1 MEQNGI
7 DKKRIIKN
15 TFLLYGRMV
24 LTLLIN
30 LYCGRVVLQAL
41 GVVDYGVY
49 NVVAGVVVLF
59 TFVSNPLYAST
70 SRFLTFEIGTQNAK
84 RLNQV
89 LSVSML
95 IYLGLGL
102 LVCLLTETLGLW
114 FVKYVL
120 VIPPERLSAAI
131 WILHFSAISIFF
143 SLLRSPFSADVIS
156 HERMDVFAIVSLI
169 EVLLRLIIVLCLVHV
184 GHDKLITYAFL
195 MSLLPI
201 LSCMAYWHFCHA
213 NFEEARGQRQYDS
226 GVAKELLS
234 FMGWSLTGGVTGI
247 CNGQGMNML
256 LNVFFGPTVN
266 AARGIAIQVQSA
278 LNSFSSNIQKAI
290 NPQITITYASN
301 RLDDMHRLVAAGAK
315 YTYLFLFIISL
326 PIFCFAPYVL
336 TLWLGEYPSY
346 TVEFIR
352 MTLILNLI
360 DAQTVSLVIANHATG
375 DIKKFQI
382 WVELVNVA
390 TLPLAYLYL
399 RFVSPENPLTVYYI
413 LLLITLAA
421 QCVRIAIVLPNI
433 KMSLSYYIHKVITP
447 LVCFSALMI
456 AVAYGCVT
464 VISLPDLYQFL
475 VVSGMLLVAGCILAF
490 FVALSHSEK
499 SYVISFCHRRPFG
512 QRL

>member
-30 LYCGRVVLQAL
+30 LYCSRIVLQAL
-41 GVVDYGVY
+41 GVVDYGVF

-59 TFVSNPLYAST
+59 TFVSSPLYAST
-70 SRFLTFEIGTQNAK
+70 NRFLTFEIGKQNAK

-89 LSVSML
+89 LSASML
-95 IYLGLGL
+95 IYLGLGF

-114 FVKYVL
+114 FVKHVL

-131 WILHFSAISIFF
+131 WILHFSAVSIFF
-143 SLLRSPFSADVIS
+143 SLLQSPFSADVIS
-156 HERMDVFAIVSLI
+156 HERMDVYAIISLI
-169 EVLLRLIIVLCLVHV
+169 EVLLRLVIVFCLVHV
-184 GHDKLITYAFL
+184 SYDKLITYAFL

-201 LSCMAYWHFCHA
+201 LSCIIYWRFCHA
-213 NFEEARGQRQYDS
+213 KFEEARGQRLYDRD
-226 GVAKELLS
+226 VARELLS

-278 LNSFSSNIQKAI
+278 LNSFSSNIQQAI

-315 YTYLFLFIISL
+315 YTYLFLFILSL
-326 PIFCFAPYVL
+326 PIFCYVPYVL

-382 WVELVNVA
+382 WVELVNVM
-390 TLPLAYLYL
+390 TLPLAYVYL
-399 RFVSPENPLTVYYI
+399 RFVSPENPVTVYYV
-413 LLLITLAA
+413 LLLIMLAA

-433 KMSLSYYIHKVITP
+433 KMPLSYYINKVIAP
-447 LVCFSALMI
+447 LAWFSALMM

-464 VISLPDLYQFL
+464 VISSPDILQFM
-475 VVSGMLLVAGCILAF
+475 VVSGMLLLAGCLLAF
-490 FVALSHSEK
+490 LFAFNHSEK
-499 SYVISFCHRRPFG
+499 NYVISFCHRRPFG
-512 QRL
+512 KRL

>member
-1 MEQNGI
+1 
-7 DKKRIIKN
+7 
-15 TFLLYGRMV
+15 
-24 LTLLIN
+24 
-30 LYCGRVVLQAL
+30 
-41 GVVDYGVY
+41 
-49 NVVAGVVVLF
+49 
-59 TFVSNPLYAST
+59 
-70 SRFLTFEIGTQNAK
+70 
-84 RLNQV
+84 
-89 LSVSML
+89 
-95 IYLGLGL
+95 
-102 LVCLLTETLGLW
+102 
-114 FVKYVL
+114 
-120 VIPPERLSAAI
+120 
-131 WILHFSAISIFF
+131 
-143 SLLRSPFSADVIS
+143 
-156 HERMDVFAIVSLI
+156 
-169 EVLLRLIIVLCLVHV
+169 
-184 GHDKLITYAFL
+184 
-195 MSLLPI
+195 
-201 LSCMAYWHFCHA
+201 
-213 NFEEARGQRQYDS
+213 
-226 GVAKELLS
+226 
-234 FMGWSLTGGVTGI
+234 
-247 CNGQGMNML
+247 
-256 LNVFFGPTVN
+256 
-266 AARGIAIQVQSA
+266 
-278 LNSFSSNIQKAI
+278 
-290 NPQITITYASN
+290 
-301 RLDDMHRLVAAGAK
+301 
-315 YTYLFLFIISL
+315 
-326 PIFCFAPYVL
+326 
-336 TLWLGEYPSY
+336 
-346 TVEFIR
+346 